1 MKSEIY
7 YIKLEIIQS
16 VSAAALPSYYIKVP
30 LRMDLFIIYTSYDD
44 ILGIRALKDKAY
56 ERHAHVFYILSNGIR
71 FVMK

>member
-1 MKSEIY
+1 MP
-7 YIKLEIIQS
+7 IKDFKTCTLYNYE
-16 VSAAALPSYYIKVP
+16 VHIKTTLSKVV
-30 LRMDLFIIYTSYDD
+30 FCVICKYTSYDD